1 MVDDSLD
8 DFLVLSELVAKTLK
22 IGAGDLHAQIPQIA
36 LKNFLQVTALLPL

>member
-22 IGAGDLHAQIPQIA
+22 IGAGDLHANRPGGSEEFPSEIP
-36 LKNFLQVTALLPL
+36 PRRM